1 MRRTPPATIAHA
13 AAPVAARRR
22 NRHLVAAA
30 LLLAACGG
38 GSPTGNDGVEVV
50 VITPSTL
57 SVGVG
62 GVDSLKAVAIGTG
75 GSAVTTSI
83 AWRSLAPTIASVTT
97 TGKVTGLIP
106 GSAMV
111 VASAGGKADTVEVQ
125 VYGALQAITVTIDRP
140 IIKSSDTTRVRAI
153 GRDVGG
159 RIVPITP
166 EWSVSDPTVALV
178 APNGLVLG
186 LRYDA
191 NTPIFASVN
200 GISGFATVSV
210 VPSEVKSVSVRPDAA
225 TLSLG
230 TSLLLKATV
239 TDEFDVEVTDRTVL
253 WTSTNND
260 VITVSS
266 TGQLLAVS
274 PGTATVRAA
283 TGGKSG
289 TATFTVLSVPQNVY
303 QLEVTNQLMASV
315 RVFVNDSLV
324 GVLPENSSSA
334 LQLPKVPSVTVRW
347 TIIRPKAGTAGEPL
361 NETLGT
367 VTNPDGIVRF
377 TIDNVVNGT
386 TYFTPFVRS
395 LAPDKFDVDM
405 TLKDAAG
412 PCGCSVSAAEPDRR
426 FGYWRFGPGA
436 TMMLINQANPANT
449 IPVAVPLGGIETGTG
464 IWRSTILVGP

>member
-1 MRRTPPATIAHA
+1 MRRTPPAPIALRP
-13 AAPVAARRR
+13 APLATRRSVR
-22 NRHLVAAA
+22 ALVAAA
-30 LLLAACGG
+30 LLLAGCGG
-38 GSPTGNDGVEVV
+38 GTPTGNNGVEVV
-50 VITPSTL
+50 IITPSTL

-62 GVDSLKAVAIGTG
+62 GVDSLAAIAIGSG
-75 GSAVTTSI
+75 GSAVTTAI
-83 AWRSLAPTIASVTT
+83 AWRSLAPTVATVTAA
-97 TGKVTGLIP
+97 GKVTGVVP

-125 VYGALQAITVTIDRP
+125 VYGALQAITVTIDRA

-153 GRDVGG
+153 GRDLGG

-191 NTPIFASVN
+191 NTPIFATVN
-200 GISGFATVSV
+200 GISGFSTVSV
-210 VPSEVKSVSVRPDAA
+210 VPSEVKSVAVRPDVG

-230 TSLLLKATV
+230 TALLLKATV

-253 WTSTNND
+253 WTSTNTD

-274 PGTATVRAA
+274 PGIATVRAA
-283 TGGKSG
+283 TGGKSA
-289 TATFTVLSVPQNVY
+289 TATFTVLNVPQNVY
-303 QLEVTNQLMASV
+303 QLEVTNTLMASA
-315 RVFVNDSLV
+315 RVFVNDSQV
-324 GVLPENSSSA
+324 AVLQENSSTA
-334 LQLPKVPSVTVRW
+334 LQLPKIASVTVRW
-347 TIIRPKAGTAGEPL
+347 VLIRPKAGTAGEPL
-361 NETLGT
+361 AESFAP
-367 VTNPDGIVRF
+367 VANPDGIVRF

-386 TYFTPFVRS
+386 TYFTPFVLS
-395 LAPDKFDVDM
+395 LATDKFNVDM

-412 PCGCSVSAAEPDRR
+412 PCGCAVSAAEPDRR
-426 FGYWRFGPGA
+426 FGYWRYAAGA
-436 TMMLINQANPANT
+436 TMVLSNT
-449 IPVAVPLGGIETGTG
+449 VDPSKTISIPVPLGAIEATTG

>member
-13 AAPVAARRR
+13 AERAARRPAR
-22 NRHLVAAA
+22 WLAAA
-30 LLLAACGG
+30 TLLLAACGG
-38 GSPTGNDGVEVV
+38 GSPTGTNSVEVV

-62 GVDSLKAVAIGTG
+62 GVDSLSAVALGAG
-75 GSAVTTSI
+75 GSAVSTGI
-83 AWRSLAPTIASVTT
+83 AWRSLAPTVATVTG
-97 TGKVTGLIP
+97 TGKVTGVVP
-106 GSAMV
+106 GSALV

-166 EWSVSDPTVALV
+166 EWSVADPTVALV

-191 NTPIFASVN
+191 NTPIFATVN
-200 GISGFATVSV
+200 GINGFATVSV
-210 VPSEVKSVSVRPDAA
+210 VPSEVKSVAVRPDSA

-239 TDEFDVEVTDRTVL
+239 TDEFDVEVTDRTLL
-253 WTSTNND
+253 WTSTNTD

-274 PGTATVRAA
+274 PGTATVRAT
-283 TGGKSG
+283 TGGKTGS
-289 TATFTVLSVPQNVY
+289 ATFTVLSVPQNVY

-315 RVFVNDSLV
+315 RVFANDSLV
-324 GVLPENSSSA
+324 AVLPENSSSA

-361 NETLGT
+361 SETLGT
-367 VTNPDGIVRF
+367 VTSPDGIVRF
-377 TIDNVVNGT
+377 TIDNVVNGQ

-395 LAPDKFDVDM
+395 LASEKFNVEM
-405 TLKDAAG
+405 TLRDVAG
-412 PCGCSVSAAEPDRR
+412 DCGCAVSAAEPDRR
-426 FGYWRFGPGA
+426 FGYWRYGPGA
-436 TMMLINQANPANT
+436 TMLLINIQHPSQT
-449 IPVAVPLGGIETGTG
+449 IPVAVPLAGIEPVTG
-464 IWRSTILVGP
+464 IWRTTILVGP

>member
-1 MRRTPPATIAHA
+1 MRRTPPATIAP
-13 AAPVAARRR
+13 AAPGAARRPSR
-22 NRHLVAAA
+22 CLAAAA

-38 GSPTGNDGVEVV
+38 GSPTGNNGVEVV

-62 GVDSLKAVAIGTG
+62 GIDSLLAVAIGTG
-75 GSAVTTSI
+75 GSAVSTPI
-83 AWRSLAPTIASVTT
+83 AWRSLAPTIASVTA
-97 TGKVTGLIP
+97 TGKVTGLVP

-111 VASAGGKADTVEVQ
+111 IASAGGKADTVEVQ
-125 VYGALQAITVTIDRP
+125 VYGALQSITVTIDRP

-166 EWSVSDPTVALV
+166 EWSVADPTVALV

-191 NTPIFASVN
+191 NTPIYASVN
-200 GISGFATVSV
+200 GINGFATVSV
-210 VPSEVKSVSVRPDAA
+210 LPSDVKSVAIRPDAA
-225 TLSLG
+225 TISLG
-230 TSLLLKATV
+230 TSLALMATV

-253 WTSTNND
+253 WTSTNTD

-289 TATFTVLSVPQNVY
+289 TAAFTVLNVPQNVY

-324 GVLPENSSSA
+324 VVLQENSSSA

-347 TIIRPKAGTAGEPL
+347 SIIRPKAGTAGEPL
-361 NETLGT
+361 TETLGT
-367 VTNPDGIVRF
+367 VTSPDGIVRF
-377 TIDNVVNGT
+377 TIDNVINGT

-395 LAPDKFDVDM
+395 LATEKFNVDM

-412 PCGCSVSAAEPDRR
+412 PCGCAVSAAEPDRR
-426 FGYWRFGPGA
+426 FGYWRYGPGA
-436 TMMLINQANPANT
+436 TMLLINPGNPSQT
-449 IPVAVPLGGIETGTG
+449 ISVAVPLGGIETGTG

>member
-1 MRRTPPATIAHA
+1 MRRTPPATIAP
-13 AAPVAARRR
+13 AAPGAARRPSR
-22 NRHLVAAA
+22 CLAAAA

-38 GSPTGNDGVEVV
+38 GSPTGNNGVEVV

-62 GVDSLKAVAIGTG
+62 GIDSLQAVAIGTG
-75 GSAVTTSI
+75 GSAVSTPI
-83 AWRSLAPTIASVTT
+83 AWRSLAPTIASVTA
-97 TGKVTGLIP
+97 TGKVTGLVP

-111 VASAGGKADTVEVQ
+111 VASAGGRADTVEVQ
-125 VYGALQAITVTIDRP
+125 VYGALQSITVTIDRP

-166 EWSVSDPTVALV
+166 EWSVADPTVAIV

-200 GISGFATVSV
+200 GINGFATVSV
-210 VPSEVKSVSVRPDAA
+210 LPSDVKSVAIRPDAA
-225 TLSLG
+225 TISLG
-230 TSLLLKATV
+230 TSLALMATV

-253 WTSTNND
+253 WTSTNTD

-289 TATFTVLSVPQNVY
+289 TAAFTVLSVPQNVY

-324 GVLPENSSSA
+324 VVLQENSSSA

-347 TIIRPKAGTAGEPL
+347 SIIRPKAGTAGEPL

-367 VTNPDGIVRF
+367 VTSPDGIVRF
-377 TIDNVVNGT
+377 TIDNVINGT

-395 LAPDKFDVDM
+395 LATEKFNVDM

-412 PCGCSVSAAEPDRR
+412 PCGCAVSAAEPDRR
-426 FGYWRFGPGA
+426 FGYWRYGPGA
-436 TMMLINQANPANT
+436 TMLLINSANPSQT
-449 IPVAVPLGGIETGTG
+449 IPMAVPLGGIETGTG